1 MRKRLTIV
9 GCCVAAV
16 LIAGC
21 APKEPVPGKQPPA
34 ENDSPLKK
42 LRLPD
47 GALLKIKEVSG
58 VAINDAWDKLPDGRT
73 VALFE
78 LSNKNGL
85 KARIINYGAA
95 LIGFDA
101 PDADGKFADIVLGFD
116 KVEPYTGKSPYMG
129 ATVGRY
135 ANRIALGKFMLDG
148 KQYEL
153 ATNNPP
159 NHLHGGTAGYDKV
172 MWKADPFRDG
182 AGAHLRLSYTSPDG
196 EEGYPGAVECEV
208 VYTLTD
214 ANELRIEYKATTN
227 APTPINLTNHTYW
240 NLAGCSAGV
249 TIVNHFLTIHA
260 ANYTPTDDT
269 FIPTGEIAPVADTPV
284 DFREPHVIIERIA
297 KIAGTP
303 GGYDHN
309 FVIDGAPGTLRPAAT
324 VKDPGSGR
332 VMEVW
337 TTEPGI
343 QFYTGNFLDG
353 TLTGKGGTVYQKN
366 MALCLEAQ
374 KFPDSPNKPDFP
386 SSILRPGE
394 TYTQTTVHKFSVEK

>member
-1 MRKRLTIV
+1 MRRLRV
-9 GCCVAAV
+9 VAAWCIAAA

-21 APKEPVPGKQPPA
+21 SPKEPAPEVDAPGDIYGVFDA
-34 ENDSPLKK
+34 LSNVGNAFRK
-42 LRLPD
+42 LE
-47 GALLKIKEVSG
+47 GVEG
-58 VAINDAWDKLPDGRT
+58 VAINDAWDQLPGGQP

-85 KARIINYGAA
+85 KARLINYGAA

-101 PDADGKFADIVLGFD
+101 PGVDGKFADIVLGFD
-116 KVEPYTGKSPYMG
+116 TAEPYTGKSPYMG

-135 ANRIALGKFMLDG
+135 ANRIALGKFTLDE
-148 KQYEL
+148 KNHPL

-159 NHLHGGTAGYDKV
+159 NHLHGGTVGFDKV
-172 MWKADPFRDG
+172 IWQAEPYRDDT
-182 AGAHLRLSYTSPDG
+182 GAHLRFSYTSADG
-196 EEGYPGAVECEV
+196 EEGYPGAVKCEV
-208 VYTLTD
+208 TYSLTD
-214 ANELRIEYKATTN
+214 ADELRIEYKATTS
-227 APTPINLTNHTYW
+227 APTPINLTNHAYW

-249 TIVNHFLTIHA
+249 TIFNHLLTIHA

-269 FIPTGEIAPVADTPV
+269 FIPTGEIAPVEGTPV
-284 DFREPHVIIERIA
+284 DFREPHAIGERIA
-297 KIAGTP
+297 QIAGTP

-309 FVIDGAPGTLRPAAT
+309 FVIDGAPGALRHAAT
-324 VKDPGSGR
+324 VKDVGSGR

-337 TTEPGI
+337 TTEPGL

-374 KFPDSPNKPDFP
+374 KFPDSPNRPSFP

>member
-1 MRKRLTIV
+1 MA
-9 GCCVAAV
+9 GCCLAAV
-16 LIAGC
+16 LLGGC
-21 APKEPVPGKQPPA
+21 AREDPVPASKSA
-34 ENDSPLKK
+34 ENEANPMKKMK
-42 LRLPD
+42 LRDNVLV
-47 GALLKIKEVSG
+47 KFKEVPG
-58 VAINDAWDKLPDGRT
+58 VAINDKWDTLPNGGN
-73 VALFE
+73 VVLFE

-85 KARIINYGAA
+85 KARIIDYGAA

-116 KVEPYTGKSPYMG
+116 KAEPYTGKSPYMG

-135 ANRIALGKFMLDG
+135 ANRIALGKFTLDG
-148 KQYEL
+148 KQYAL

-159 NHLHGGTAGYDKV
+159 NHLHGGTVGFDKV
-172 MWKADPFRDG
+172 TWKAEPFRDD
-182 AGAHLRLSYTSPDG
+182 AGAHLRFSHTSPDG
-196 EEGYPGAVECEV
+196 DEGYPGTVACEV
-208 VYTLTD
+208 VYSLTD
-214 ANELRIEYKATTN
+214 TNELKIEYKATTT
-227 APTPINLTNHTYW
+227 APTPINLTNHAYW
-240 NLAGCSAGV
+240 NLAGESAGV
-249 TIVNHFLTIHA
+249 TILNHLLTLHA

-284 DFREPHVIIERIA
+284 DFREAHAIIERIA
-297 KIAGTP
+297 KIPGTP

-309 FVIDGAPGTLRPAAT
+309 FVVDGAPGTLRPAAK
-324 VKDPGSGR
+324 VKDVGSGR

-353 TLTGKGGTVYQKN
+353 TLTGKGGAVYQKN

-374 KFPDSPNKPDFP
+374 KFPDSPNKPSFP
-386 SSILRPGE
+386 NSILRPGE